1 MRRGEKKF
9 FMFAKQNQLM
19 QQEVAGMKGN
29 VDFQEGQPDPCR
41 RLASAFPLPGS
52 FLNVSWDKQTSYE
65 LALFLFCATA
75 DATVFTKGPDVID
88 NNQIRSERE
97 KRGPSV
103 SLSCVKTVH
112 GH

>member
-1 MRRGEKKF
+1 MGRGEKKF
-9 FMFAKQNQLM
+9 FMIAKQNQLM

-29 VDFQEGQPDPCR
+29 LDSQEGQPDPCR

-52 FLNVSWDKQTSYE
+52 FWNVIWDKQTSYE
-65 LALFLFCATA
+65 LSLFLICATA
-75 DATVFTKGPDVID
+75 DATGFTKGPDVID
-88 NNQIRSERE
+88 DRIRSERE

-112 GH
+112 SH